1 MSILFF
7 SGGSPNC
14 HPSNIKIVSLH
25 AVKRGL
31 RPNSIHIQMS
41 PHFPHPP
48 PPTHTH
54 SRSKSPHALTPRIH
68 RAHPRAHHA
77 HHPPHHPHL
86 HFRACKRTVP
96 RSVVSPCCWLAPNA
110 SPCGTFVVCRRVG
123 SRRRIHVGR
132 YMSSDP
138 RQSSSP
144 ATRNRLCA
152 TACCCSLH
160 AEDCDFH

>member
-1 MSILFF
+1 MGARPIVTLQTLKLSAFMR
-7 SGGSPNC
+7 SSAGSAQTPYTFKC
-14 HPSNIKIVSLH
+14 HPT
-25 AVKRGL
+25 
-31 RPNSIHIQMS
+31 S
-41 PHFPHPP
+41 PTHPHPL
-48 PPTHTH
+48 TLTQEVSHLTH
-54 SRSKSPHALTPRIH
+54 SHLASTVRTRAPTTPTT
-68 RAHPRAHHA
+68 
-77 HHPPHHPHL
+77 HHPHL